1 MKKIILTTI
10 IAVSCAFSSLFAFS
24 WSGIVD
30 NGTRFSTNHDFSEK
44 FLNQSNGV
52 HLAVNSHLNE
62 SGSFRF
68 AGEGLYRFK
77 LNLDLKRNDSDIK
90 QIADCT
96 LAKFSF
102 DLPMDG
108 ASCNVSLGRFKYSDY
123 SGSVFSQTSDGA
135 YVSYDTLKF
144 KASAYVGYTGFLN
157 RLNVSMVENE
167 YKKNDQFYAL
177 CPKYIPLLADFSYK
191 ALFESQTI
199 GLQAVYFQPVTDDN
213 TQKAYGT
220 VSLNGPIG
228 NVAAYAAKVTLGT
241 EKFENLMLDAKLDA
255 DYYINTKAKIS
266 AGAEYVSGEQG
277 DIKPFVTISGRSF
290 GTAPV
295 YNGVIVPKF
304 GLAFAS
310 GNFYAAAVER
320 IVITMPKDEAKLNGF
335 DTSINVVYNVFSDL
349 QIGCD
354 AGAYICKE
362 VKELSNYYATLNA
375 KLAF

>member
-1 MKKIILTTI
+1 MI
-10 IAVSCAFSSLFAFS
+10 
-24 WSGIVD
+24 
-30 NGTRFSTNHDFSEK
+30 
-44 FLNQSNGV
+44 
-52 HLAVNSHLNE
+52 
-62 SGSFRF
+62 
-68 AGEGLYRFK
+68 
-77 LNLDLKRNDSDIK
+77 
-90 QIADCT
+90 
-96 LAKFSF
+96 
-102 DLPMDG
+102 
-108 ASCNVSLGRFKYSDY
+108 
-123 SGSVFSQTSDGA
+123 
-135 YVSYDTLKF
+135 
-144 KASAYVGYTGFLN
+144 
-157 RLNVSMVENE
+157 ENE

-191 ALFESQTI
+191 ALFGTQTI
-199 GLQAVYFQPVTDDN
+199 GLQAAFFQPLSDDN

-220 VSLNGPIG
+220 LSLSGPIG
-228 NVAAYAAKVTLGT
+228 NVAAYGAKFTLGT

-255 DYYINTKAKIS
+255 DYYINSKAKLS

-277 DIKPFVTISGRSF
+277 DIKPFITISGRSF

-310 GNFYAAAVER
+310 GNFYASAVER

-349 QIGCD
+349 QVGCD

-362 VKELSNYYATLNA
+362 VKELSNYYATFNA